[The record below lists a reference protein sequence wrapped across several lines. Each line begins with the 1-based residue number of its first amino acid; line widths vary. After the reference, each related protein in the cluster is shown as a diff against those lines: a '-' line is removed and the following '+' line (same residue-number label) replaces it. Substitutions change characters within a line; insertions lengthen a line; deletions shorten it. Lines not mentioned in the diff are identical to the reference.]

1 MNPHAIRR
9 GLVVAALGGAALA
22 AHSQPASPP
31 IKPGLWEIKMATMT
45 DGKAAPDMSE
55 RMKSLPP
62 EARANMEAMM
72 KQRGVDMGGGH
83 ATRIC
88 QTREKLDK
96 GSWRDQSDRC
106 KATTSGQGTSTW
118 KWNSVCTNPD
128 SVTDGEATFANAEN
142 YTMKNT
148 IQTTRDGQQH
158 VMQMSGT
165 AKWMGADCGDL
176 KPVQAPSAKKDA
188 DKNRN

>member
-22 AHSQPASPP
+22 AQSQPATPP

-45 DGKAAPDMSE
+45 DGQAAPDMSE

-72 KQRGVDMGGGH
+72 KQRGVEMGGGG
-83 ATRIC
+83 ATKIC

-96 GSWRDQSDRC
+96 GSWHDQSDRC
-106 KATTSGQGTSTW
+106 KTTTSGQGTSTW

-128 SVTDGEATFANAEN
+128 SVVDGEATFANAEN
-142 YTMKNT
+142 YTVKNT
-148 IQTTRDGQQH
+148 VRTTRNGQPH

-165 AKWMGADCGDL
+165 AKWIAADCGDL
-176 KPVQAPSAKKDA
+176 KPMHAPPAKK
-188 DKNRN
+188 